1 MSNILNKDT
10 RMMSGASIVD
20 FEHILLF
27 VLLLI
32 WLNSNKYMPVG
43 PEEWW
48 FQTFSKFEKHIVLQA
63 GKIC

>member
-1 MSNILNKDT
+1 
-10 RMMSGASIVD
+10 MSGASIVD

-48 FQTFSKFEKHIVLQA
+48 FQTFSKFEKHIVLWA